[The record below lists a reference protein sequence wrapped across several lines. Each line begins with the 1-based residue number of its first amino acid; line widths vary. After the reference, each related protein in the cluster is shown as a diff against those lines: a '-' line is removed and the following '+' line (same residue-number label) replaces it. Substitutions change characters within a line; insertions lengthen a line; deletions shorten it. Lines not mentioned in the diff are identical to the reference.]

1 MRNLMFIEEIVLTV
15 IEAFIIF
22 YKIAGR
28 PVASGV
34 GCPPGSTRCQL
45 VSALSWSPTGPDS
58 RDYTLAQ

>member
-1 MRNLMFIEEIVLTV
+1 MFIEECVLTV

-45 VSALSWSPTGPDS
+45 VSAMSGVP
-58 RDYTLAQ
+58 